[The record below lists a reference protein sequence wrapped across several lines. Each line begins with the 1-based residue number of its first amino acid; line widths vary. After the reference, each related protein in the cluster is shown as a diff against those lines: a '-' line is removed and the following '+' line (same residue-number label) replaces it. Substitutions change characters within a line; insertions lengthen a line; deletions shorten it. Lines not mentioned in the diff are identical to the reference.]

1 MGGRRQE
8 SEDCSSQY
16 ILEHFAELRRRLTI
30 SALAVFRA
38 FGAIFFT
45 CSGKLTEL
53 LTEPVKARGTAVIY
67 TALADSI
74 TVQAKVSLIA
84 AVVAA
89 SPVVLF
95 QLWQFIRPAL
105 YPSERKLFTRLFGA
119 AVCLFLTGVAF
130 AYEVVFHM
138 AVNFFLVTG
147 ENMATPMIDLD
158 TYVGFL
164 GSFLLPFGLVF
175 ELPVAMI
182 LMTRMGLVDH
192 RRLKRYR
199 KYVLFAIFA
208 LAAVL
213 TPPDIISQVMLGL
226 PLAALYECGI
236 IISMI
241 SGRRKDIRQKKNKE
255 ECYEGKDYQETV
267 S

>member
-8 SEDCSSQY
+8 NEDGGSQY
-16 ILEHFAELRRRLTI
+16 ILEHFAELRKRLAT
-30 SALAVFRA
+30 SALAVFGA
-38 FGAIFFT
+38 FAVIFFT
-45 CSGKLTEL
+45 CSGKLTDF
-53 LTEPVKARGTAVIY
+53 LTEPVKARGISVIY

-74 TVQAKVSLIA
+74 TVQAKVALMA
-84 AVVAA
+84 AAVAA

-119 AVCLFLTGVAF
+119 AVCLFLAGVAF

-147 ENMATPMIDLD
+147 EDIAMPMIDLD
-158 TYVGFL
+158 TYIGFL
-164 GSFLLPFGLVF
+164 GSFLLPFGIVF

-182 LMTRMGLVDH
+182 LMTRMGLVDS

-199 KYVLFAIFA
+199 KYVLFAIFV

-213 TPPDIISQVMLGL
+213 TPPDIISQVMLGV

-236 IISMI
+236 IVSMV
-241 SGRRKDIRQKKNKE
+241 SGQKKNIKR
-255 ECYEGKDYQETV
+255 T
-267 S
+267 